1 MRVAIIGLGFVG
13 LSLASVLA
21 SKGVSVIGIDSDKE
35 KLSSISKGIS
45 PIFEPK
51 LEKTLKSALKNSL
64 VFSDNIEYSL
74 KNSTLIFVTVGTPLT
89 KSGKIDLSMIKDVSK
104 KIGKALKNISSFKV
118 VIIKSTVIPGTT
130 QKIVKNILEKESGK
144 KSGKDF
150 GLVTNP
156 EFLREGTVI
165 HDTVNPH
172 MIVIGGNDSKSVSL
186 VTKFYEKFYKQ
197 KIPFIK
203 TNPNSAELI
212 KYANNTFLATK
223 ISFINQISNICQNL
237 PDTNIEDIAKAI
249 GLDPRIGSQFLKAGP
264 GFGGSCLPK
273 DLKSIISF
281 SSEIGADPILLKA
294 VEKTNLIQVDKVMKL
309 IFETLKTIKN
319 KQITIL
325 GLSFKE
331 NSDDIRESVSLKLIE
346 LLLEKKAKIIAHDP
360 KAINNTKK
368 IFGERISY
376 STSLIDS
383 FTNSDCVIIMT
394 SWKEYFMISNKHCNK
409 MKQRNLI
416 DTRRILDG
424 KKLNV
429 NYKAIGNG
437 T

>member
-1 MRVAIIGLGFVG
+1 
-13 LSLASVLA
+13 
-21 SKGVSVIGIDSDKE
+21 
-35 KLSSISKGIS
+35 
-45 PIFEPK
+45 
-51 LEKTLKSALKNSL
+51 
-64 VFSDNIEYSL
+64 
-74 KNSTLIFVTVGTPLT
+74 
-89 KSGKIDLSMIKDVSK
+89 MIKDVSK

>member
-1 MRVAIIGLGFVG
+1 MKVAIIGLGFVG

-21 SKGVSVIGIDSDKE
+21 SKGVPVIGIDSNKE
-35 KLSSISKGIS
+35 KISSISQGKS

-51 LEKTLKSALKNSL
+51 LEKTLKFALKKSL
-64 VFSDNIEYSL
+64 TISDNIESAL
-74 KNSTLIFVTVGTPLT
+74 NNSTLIFVTVGTPLT

-104 KIGKALKNISSFKV
+104 KIGKTLKKINSFKV
-118 VIIKSTVIPGTT
+118 IIIKSTVIPGTT
-130 QKIVKNILEKESGK
+130 QNIVKNILEKESGK
-144 KSGKDF
+144 KSGTHF
-150 GLVTNP
+150 GLITNP

-186 VTKFYEKFYKQ
+186 VTKFYKKFYKQ

-237 PDTNIEDIAKAI
+237 PDTNVEDIAKAI

-281 SSEIGADPILLKA
+281 SSEIGIDPILLKA
-294 VEKTNLIQVDKVMKL
+294 VQKTNLLQVDKVMKL
-309 IFETLKTIKN
+309 ILETLKTIKN
-319 KQITIL
+319 T
-325 GLSFKE
+325 
-331 NSDDIRESVSLKLIE
+331 RE
-346 LLLEKKAKIIAHDP
+346 
-360 KAINNTKK
+360 
-368 IFGERISY
+368 
-376 STSLIDS
+376 TSL
-383 FTNSDCVIIMT
+383 
-394 SWKEYFMISNKHCNK
+394 
-409 MKQRNLI
+409 L
-416 DTRRILDG
+416 
-424 KKLNV
+424 
-429 NYKAIGNG
+429 AI
-437 T
+437 

>member
-1 MRVAIIGLGFVG
+1 MNTAIIGLGFVG

-21 SKGVSVIGIDSDKE
+21 SKGFSIIGIDSNKQ
-35 KLSSISKGIS
+35 KIAQISRGIS

-51 LEKTLKSALKNSL
+51 LEKTLKIALKNSFT
-64 VFSDNIEYSL
+64 VSDDIDFAI
-74 KNSTLIFVTVGTPLT
+74 KNSTLIFVTVGTPQT

-104 KIGKALKNISSFKV
+104 KIGQTLKTINTFKV
-118 VIIKSTVIPGTT
+118 IIIKSTVIPGTT
-130 QKIVKNILEKESGK
+130 QNIIKKILENESGK
-144 KSGKDF
+144 TAGKQF
-150 GLVTNP
+150 GLITNP

-172 MIVIGGNDSKSVSL
+172 MIVIGGNDSKSISL
-186 VTKFYEKFYKQ
+186 ITKFYKKIYKQ

-203 TNPNSAELI
+203 TNQNSAELI

-237 PDTNIEDIAKAI
+237 PDTNIEEIAKAI

-273 DLKSIISF
+273 DLQSIISF
-281 SSEIGADPILLKA
+281 SSTLGVKPILLKA
-294 VEKTNLIQVDKVMKL
+294 VKELNLVQVDEVMKL
-309 IFETLKTIKN
+309 ILGMLKTLKN

-331 NSDDIRESVSLKLIE
+331 NSDDIRESISLKLIN
-346 LLLEKKAKIIAHDP
+346 LLLDKKAKIVVHDP

-368 IFGERISY
+368 IFRKQILY

-383 FTNSDCVIIMT
+383 FTNCDCAVIMT
-394 SWKEYFMISNKHCNK
+394 PWKEYSKVSERHFKK

-416 DTRRILDG
+416 DTRRILNV
-424 KKLNV
+424 KNLNV